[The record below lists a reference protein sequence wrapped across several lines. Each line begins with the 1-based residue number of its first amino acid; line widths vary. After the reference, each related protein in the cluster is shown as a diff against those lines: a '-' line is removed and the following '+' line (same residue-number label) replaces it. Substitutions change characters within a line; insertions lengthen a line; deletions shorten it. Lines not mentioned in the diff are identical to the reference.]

1 MARFRFRAAAALDIR
16 RKQEDAARL
25 IAAQAE
31 LVLAAAR
38 ERTEAAHGSMLDG
51 GHQLL
56 DDLRGGSEAW
66 RVRWH
71 RDWIERQRLE
81 VEQRARER
89 DERAAQAAT
98 AAVAVREALK
108 RRRVLERLRD
118 RALRRH
124 RKAAHD
130 SHVKEMNE
138 LATLR
143 YVAQITE
150 GDFNAD

>member
-1 MARFRFRAAAALDIR
+1 
-16 RKQEDAARL
+16 
-25 IAAQAE
+25 
-31 LVLAAAR
+31 
-38 ERTEAAHGSMLDG
+38 MLDG